1 MHSIKTKLIGVF
13 VIPILFIVLL
23 GIISYNKALEGIVN
37 IYEGAVL
44 ETIEATGRNFDLG
57 FKSIYSTTSQLA
69 VDDKLKDP
77 KEYGAY
83 KGVHKSIIAKLK
95 ADEMLSNIHVFT
107 MDGVGISSK
116 IGVIKEDVY
125 KEFTESVDGVFLKD
139 DSINT
144 VWVGTHSFVDE
155 KFKTTTSNYGI
166 SLINKVRDS
175 SGFSGT
181 GGKTIGYIVTDVDID
196 SIINVL
202 NGFSLGVGSISGF
215 ITSDEREIIIRNQN
229 DEKEIEEGNLGD
241 SVFVSREFYKRATMD
256 MSSSG
261 ANYVVYKDKEY
272 LFIYSKIDTSGSMVC
287 SLIPKSIIRE
297 KASDIKTIT
306 IWFVL
311 VACMVAILIGTMMA
325 TSIGSA
331 INKVVKTLSKAAAGD
346 LTTKISIN
354 RKDEFKTLADSVNH
368 MIHSMKLLIEEVNNV
383 SNTVSTSTSNVACS
397 SSELYDSTKEITTLA
412 SEIDMGVMK
421 QVGDTEGCLKQMS
434 YLSDKVNTVYKNTE
448 DMKEITIN
456 TRNITGDGIVTIDEL
471 YEKAKLT
478 NNITHMVI
486 DNIETLSKEIDS
498 TRNIINTINEIADQT
513 NLLSLNA
520 SIEAA
525 RVGTYGK
532 GFAVVA
538 DEIRKLA
545 EQTLKASRHIEVII
559 NNVQKRTG
567 ETVDTAREAVI
578 IVSTQDKALDKTIDF
593 FHGINNHVENLA
605 LSLSEIIEGVSEI
618 EHVKNETLGV
628 VKNISYVVEETAA
641 VAEQINGL
649 ACKQLSAVENLN
661 DAVKDLGEDTTALDK
676 SIRIFQ
682 IP

>member
-1 MHSIKTKLIGVF
+1 MRSIKTKLIGVF
-13 VIPILFIVLL
+13 IIPILFIVLL
-23 GIISYNKALEGIVN
+23 GLISYNKALEGIVN

-44 ETIEATGRNFDLG
+44 ETIEATGRNFELG
-57 FKSIYSTTSQLA
+57 FKSIYTTTTQLA

-95 ADEMLSNIHVFT
+95 ADEMLSNIHVFSI
-107 MDGVGISSK
+107 DGVGISSK
-116 IGVIKEDVY
+116 IGVIKDDVY
-125 KEFTESVDGVFLKD
+125 KEFIESVDGVSFKD

-155 KFKTTTSNYGI
+155 KFKTSKTKYGI

-181 GGKTIGYIVTDVDID
+181 DGKTIGYIITDVEMDA
-196 SIINVL
+196 IINVL
-202 NGFSLGVGSISGF
+202 NGFNLGVGSISGF
-215 ITSDEREIIIRNQN
+215 ITSDEREIIVGNQK
-229 DEKEIEEGNLGD
+229 DEREIEVGD
-241 SVFVSREFYKRATMD
+241 IGESVFVSQEFYKKATSD
-256 MSSSG
+256 LSSSG
-261 ANYVVYKDKEY
+261 ATYVVYHGEDY
-272 LFIYSKIDTSGSMVC
+272 LFIYSKIDISGSMVC
-287 SLIPKSIIRE
+287 SLIPRAIIKE

-306 IWFVL
+306 MWFVL
-311 VACMVAILIGTMMA
+311 VACIVAIVIGTIMA
-325 TSIGSA
+325 TSIGST

-346 LTTKISIN
+346 LTTNISIN

-383 SNTVSTSTSNVACS
+383 SNTVSNSTNNVACT

-412 SEIDMGVMK
+412 CEIDMGVMK

-434 YLSDKVNTVYKNTE
+434 YLSDKVYTVYKNTE

-456 TRNITGDGIVTIDEL
+456 TRNITGNGIVTIDEL

-478 NNITHMVI
+478 TNITHMVI
-486 DNIETLSKEIDS
+486 DNIETLSNEIDS

-525 RVGTYGK
+525 RAGVYGK

-567 ETVDTAREAVI
+567 ETVDTAREAVD
-578 IVSTQDKALDKTIDF
+578 IVSSQDKALDKTIDF
-593 FHGINNHVENLA
+593 FHSINSHVESLA
-605 LSLSEIIEGVSEI
+605 LSLGEIIEGVSEI

-628 VKNISYVVEETAA
+628 VRNISFVVEETAA

>member
-23 GIISYNKALEGIVN
+23 GLLSYNKALEGIVN

-57 FKSIYSTTSQLA
+57 FKSIYSTTTQLA

-95 ADEMLSNIHVFT
+95 ADEMLSNIHIFT

-116 IGVIKEDVY
+116 IGVIKEDLY
-125 KEFTESVDGVFLKD
+125 KEFTESVDGVFLKN
-139 DSINT
+139 DSIDT

-155 KFKTTTSNYGI
+155 KFKTTTSSYGI
-166 SLINKVRDS
+166 SLISKVRDS

-181 GGKTIGYIVTDVDID
+181 GGKTIGYIVTDVDMD
-196 SIINVL
+196 SIMNVL
-202 NGFSLGVGSISGF
+202 NGFNLGTGSISGF
-215 ITSDEREIIIRNQN
+215 ITSDEREIIIRNDN
-229 DEKEIEEGNLGD
+229 NEKEIESGNLGD
-241 SVFVSREFYKRATMD
+241 SVFVSRDFYNRAVMD
-256 MSSSG
+256 LNSSG
-261 ANYVVYKDKEY
+261 ANYVTYQEKEY
-272 LFIYSKIDTSGSMVC
+272 LFIYSKIDMSDSMVC
-287 SLIPKSIIRE
+287 SLVPKAIIRE

-306 IWFVL
+306 MWFVL
-311 VACMVAILIGTMMA
+311 VACVVAILIGTLMA
-325 TSIGSA
+325 TSIGNA
-331 INKVVKTLSKAAAGD
+331 INKVVITLSKAAAGD
-346 LTTKISIN
+346 LTTNISIN
-354 RKDEFKTLADSVNH
+354 RKDEFNILADSVNH

-478 NNITHMVI
+478 TNITHMVI
-486 DNIETLSKEIDS
+486 DNIETLSNEIDS

-525 RVGTYGK
+525 RVGAYGK

-567 ETVDTAREAVI
+567 ETVDTAREAVV

-593 FHGINNHVENLA
+593 FHSINNHVENLS